1 LKSGST
7 LKLINDNSL
16 VAADE
21 ENLEIT
27 LMTGVSAAT
36 VGDVTFQAA
45 FLSTVYTNLTL
56 VADGNNVVLTG
67 VVNEDNVFEPDNVSL
82 TPNAKAGAEMLWKSR
97 FSLKNGDSVLK
108 DAYLG
113 IADLV
118 ASGDNAGAN
127 RAMAA
132 VAGSTVNALG
142 TAQRDALK
150 SQLSLIRNR
159 TTLMGVP
166 QGYTYDDLPQV
177 HMWIEGT
184 ASSAQLD
191 SDGDEGGY
199 KLTTWGGTVGFDV
212 DLTEHFTFGAALS
225 AQYGNLSASAAEYAD
240 GDLDSYYVSLF
251 GRYQQNRWAHTLIL
265 TGAKND
271 ASLDRYVDYGSGSY
285 QTKGDTDGHGFGI
298 MYEATYDV
306 ALNEDKTAIFQ
317 PLFNASIV
325 QTRMKGYAETGAGNA
340 GLKVGKQ
347 DWTTGTLAIGG
358 RWLGLVGTNVFGRE
372 ALAELRANVA
382 QDLGDDQGETDVAF
396 TGNPTFSQT
405 VYGAKVGKTAFQF
418 GVGLSLPVGEQGTL
432 FCNGNGEIRSGAHAF
447 NGSLGYRYSF

>member
-1 LKSGST
+1 L
-7 LKLINDNSL
+7 
-16 VAADE
+16 
-21 ENLEIT
+21 
-27 LMTGVSAAT
+27 
-36 VGDVTFQAA
+36 
-45 FLSTVYTNLTL
+45 
-56 VADGNNVVLTG
+56 ADGNNVVLTG
-67 VVNEDNVFEPDNVSL
+67 EAREDNAFAPTAT
-82 TPNAKAGAEMLWKSR
+82 TPNATAGSNLLWDSRYKLGGPDSQLMDVFTGVSELIAAGDKAGAT
-97 FSLKNGDSVLK
+97 
-108 DAYLG
+108 
-113 IADLV
+113 
-118 ASGDNAGAN
+118 

-150 SQLSLIRNR
+150 SQLDLIRNR

-166 QGYTYDDLPQV
+166 QDYTYDDLPQV

-184 ASSAQLD
+184 ASSAKLE

-306 ALNEDKTAIFQ
+306 ALNENRSAIFQ

-325 QTRMKGYAETGAGNA
+325 QTRMKGYSETGAGNA

-372 ALAELRANVA
+372 ALAELRANIA

-396 TGNPTFSQT
+396 TGNPKFSQT

-432 FCNGNGEIRSGAHAF
+432 FCNGNGEIRSGAHAI